1 VRFLNSPHLLLTLAM
16 LCWAGNW
23 VVGRA
28 IHEQIPPF
36 TLNFWRWAASLLLIL
51 PVSWPSLREQWP
63 LLLRHW
69 KWVLPMG
76 AIASAIFQS
85 MVYLGLQS
93 TTALNGALIIAL
105 VPVVVVMIA
114 AAILGDR
121 IGSRQGL
128 GILLSLAGAVVVIV
142 RGDLSVLR
150 TLGFNP
156 GDLWIFA
163 AVPIWSLY
171 TVLLK
176 RWPSGLDR
184 MSFLAA
190 MALIGVVVQFPF
202 FAWEWTTGR
211 HMLVTPESVAAIAYT
226 ALFASFL
233 AFVFYNAAMQ
243 RTTPAVA
250 GLFHHLHPAFTALL
264 AMAFLGEQFGWYHA
278 LGVVCIV
285 SGLYLT
291 TSAKPAS
298 SAAAAARGSGS
309 PPP

>member
-1 VRFLNSPHLLLTLAM
+1 MRLLKSPHLLLTLAM

-28 IHEQIPPF
+28 IHEQVPPF
-36 TLNFWRWAASLLLIL
+36 TLNFWRWSASLLLIL
-51 PVSWPSLREQWP
+51 PVSWLSLRAQWP
-63 LLLRHW
+63 LMLRHW
-69 KWVLPMG
+69 KWVLPMAG
-76 AIASAIFQS
+76 IATAIFQS
-85 MVYLGLQS
+85 MVYVGLQS
-93 TTALNGALIIAL
+93 TTALNGALLIAL
-105 VPVVVVMIA
+105 VPVVVVAIA

-121 IGSRQGL
+121 IGARQGL

-142 RGDLSVLR
+142 RGELSVLR

-156 GDLWIFA
+156 GDVWILA

-176 RWPSGLDR
+176 RWPAGLDR
-184 MSFLAA
+184 MSFLGA
-190 MALIGVVVQFPF
+190 MALVGVVLQFPL
-202 FAWEWTTGR
+202 FAWEWSTGR
-211 HMLVTPESVAAIAYT
+211 HMLVTPASIAAIAYT

-264 AMAFLGEQFGWYHA
+264 GMVFLGERFGWYHA
-278 LGVVCIV
+278 LGVALIV
-285 SGLYLT
+285 LGLYLT
-291 TSAKPAS
+291 TAARPAS
-298 SAAAAARGSGS
+298 GPR
-309 PPP
+309 

>member
-1 VRFLNSPHLLLTLAM
+1 MRLLKSPHLLLTLAM

-28 IHEQIPPF
+28 IHEQIPPL
-36 TLNFWRWAASLLLIL
+36 TLNFWRWSASLLLIL
-51 PVSWPSLREQWP
+51 PVSWPSLRGQWP
-63 LLLRHW
+63 LLVRHW

-93 TTALNGALIIAL
+93 TTALNGALVIAL
-105 VPVVVVMIA
+105 VPVIVVAIA

-121 IGSRQGL
+121 ISSRQGL
-128 GILLSLAGAVVVIV
+128 GILVSLAGAVAVIV
-142 RGDLSVLR
+142 RGELSVLR
-150 TLGFNP
+150 TLSINP
-156 GDLWIFA
+156 GDLWILA

-176 RWPSGLDR
+176 RWPAGLHR

-190 MALIGVVVQFPF
+190 IALIGVILQFPF
-202 FAWEWTTGR
+202 FAWEWASGR
-211 HMLVTPESVAAIAYT
+211 HMLVTPESLAAIAYT

-233 AFVFYNAAMQ
+233 AFVFYNRAME

-250 GLFHHLHPAFTALL
+250 GLFHHLLPAFTALL
-264 AMAFLGEQFGWYHA
+264 GMVFLGERMGWHHA
-278 LGVVCIV
+278 LGVAFIV
-285 SGLYLT
+285 LGLYLT
-291 TSAKPAS
+291 S
-298 SAAAAARGSGS
+298 ARG
-309 PPP
+309 PR

>member
-1 VRFLNSPHLLLTLAM
+1 M

-28 IHEQIPPF
+28 IHEQVPPL
-36 TLNFWRWAASLLLIL
+36 TLNFWRWSASLLLIL
-51 PVSWPSLREQWP
+51 PVSWPSLRKQWP

-114 AAILGDR
+114 ALVLGDR
-121 IGSRQGL
+121 IRSRQGL
-128 GILLSLAGAVVVIV
+128 GILLSLVGAVVVIV
-142 RGDLSVLR
+142 RGERSVLR
-150 TLGFNP
+150 TLSFNP
-156 GDLWIFA
+156 GDLWILA

-176 RWPSGLDR
+176 RWPAGLHR

-190 MALIGVVVQFPF
+190 IALIGVILQFPF

-211 HMLVTPESVAAIAYT
+211 HMLVTPASIAAIAYT

-233 AFVFYNAAMQ
+233 AFVFYNRAME

-264 AMAFLGEQFGWYHA
+264 GIAFLGERVGWYHA
-278 LGVVCIV
+278 LGVSLIV
-285 SGLYLT
+285 LGLYLT
-291 TSAKPAS
+291 TAAKPAS
-298 SAAAAARGSGS
+298 
-309 PPP
+309 

>member
-1 VRFLNSPHLLLTLAM
+1 VRFLKSPHLLLTLAM

-28 IHEQIPPF
+28 IHEQIPPL
-36 TLNFWRWAASLLLIL
+36 TLNFWRWAGSLLLIL
-51 PVSWPSLREQWP
+51 PMSWPSLREQWP

-93 TTALNGALIIAL
+93 TTALNGALIVAL
-105 VPVVVVMIA
+105 VPVFVVMIA

-121 IGSRQGL
+121 IRTRQGL

-142 RGDLSVLR
+142 RGEPSVLR

-156 GDLWIFA
+156 GDVWILA

-176 RWPSGLDR
+176 RWPTGLQR

-190 MALIGVVVQFPF
+190 MALIGVVLQFPF
-202 FAWEWTTGR
+202 FVWEWTTGR
-211 HMLVTPESVAAIAYT
+211 HMLVTPESIAAIAYT

-233 AFVFYNAAMQ
+233 AFVFYNRAIE

-250 GLFHHLHPAFTALL
+250 GLFHHLLPAFAALL
-264 AMAFLGEQFGWYHA
+264 GMVFLGERMGWYHA
-278 LGVVCIV
+278 LGVACIV
-285 SGLYLT
+285 LGLYLT
-291 TSAKPAS
+291 TSAKPA
-298 SAAAAARGSGS
+298 A
-309 PPP
+309 

>member
-1 VRFLNSPHLLLTLAM
+1 MRLLKSPPLLLTLAM

-28 IHEQIPPF
+28 IHEQIPPL
-36 TLNFWRWAASLLLIL
+36 TLNFWRWAGSLLLIL
-51 PVSWPSLREQWP
+51 PMSWPSLREQWP

-93 TTALNGALIIAL
+93 TTALNGALIVAL
-105 VPVVVVMIA
+105 VPVFVVMIA

-121 IGSRQGL
+121 IRTRQGL

-142 RGDLSVLR
+142 RGEPSVLR

-156 GDLWIFA
+156 GDVWILA

-176 RWPSGLDR
+176 RWPTGLQR

-190 MALIGVVVQFPF
+190 MALIGVVLQFPF

-211 HMLVTPESVAAIAYT
+211 HMLVTPESIAAIAYT

-233 AFVFYNAAMQ
+233 AFVFYNRAIE

-250 GLFHHLHPAFTALL
+250 GLFHHLLPAFAALL
-264 AMAFLGEQFGWYHA
+264 GMVFLGERMGWYHA
-278 LGVVCIV
+278 LGVACIV
-285 SGLYLT
+285 LGLYLT
-291 TSAKPAS
+291 TSAKPA
-298 SAAAAARGSGS
+298 A
-309 PPP
+309 

>member
-1 VRFLNSPHLLLTLAM
+1 MRFFKSPYLLLSLAM

-36 TLNFWRWAASLLLIL
+36 TLNFWRWTVSLLLIL
-51 PVSWPSLREQWP
+51 PVSWISLREQWP
-63 LLLRHW
+63 LLMRHW
-69 KWVLPMG
+69 KWVLPMA
-76 AIASAIFQS
+76 AIAATIFQS

-93 TTALNGALIIAL
+93 TTALNGALIVAL

-142 RGDLSVLR
+142 RGELSVLR
-150 TLGFNP
+150 TLSFNP
-156 GDLWIFA
+156 GDLWILA
-163 AVPIWSLY
+163 AVPVWSLY

-176 RWPSGLDR
+176 RWPAGLHR

-190 MALIGVVVQFPF
+190 MAMIGVVLQFPF
-202 FAWEWTTGR
+202 YAWEWASGR
-211 HMLVTPESVAAIAYT
+211 HMLVTPESITAIAYT

-233 AFVFYNAAMQ
+233 AFVFYNKAME

-264 AMAFLGEQFGWYHA
+264 GMAFLGERMGWHHA
-278 LGVVCIV
+278 LGIAFIV
-285 SGLYLT
+285 LGLYLT
-291 TSAKPAS
+291 TTARRAG
-298 SAAAAARGSGS
+298 AAALAGDNRTK
-309 PPP
+309 

>member
-1 VRFLNSPHLLLTLAM
+1 MRFLKSPHLLLALAM

-36 TLNFWRWAASLLLIL
+36 TLNFWRWTASLLLIL

-121 IGSRQGL
+121 IRSRQGL
-128 GILLSLAGAVVVIV
+128 GILISLAGAVVVIV
-142 RGDLSVLR
+142 RGELSVLR
-150 TLGFNP
+150 TLGVNA
-156 GDLWIFA
+156 GDLWVLA

-176 RWPSGLDR
+176 RWPAGLDR
-184 MSFLAA
+184 MSFLGA

-202 FAWEWTTGR
+202 FAWEWTSGR
-211 HMLVTPESVAAIAYT
+211 HMLVTPESIAAIAYT

-250 GLFHHLHPAFTALL
+250 GLFHHLHPAFTAVLGIV
-264 AMAFLGEQFGWYHA
+264 FLGERVGWYHA
-278 LGVVCIV
+278 LGVACIV
-285 SGLYLT
+285 LGLYLT

-298 SAAAAARGSGS
+298 
-309 PPP
+309 